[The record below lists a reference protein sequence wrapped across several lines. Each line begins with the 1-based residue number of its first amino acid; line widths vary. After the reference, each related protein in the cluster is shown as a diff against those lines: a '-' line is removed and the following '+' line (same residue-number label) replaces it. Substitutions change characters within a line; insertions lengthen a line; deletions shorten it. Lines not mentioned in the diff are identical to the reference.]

1 MTQPTTYLQRYRVHL
16 AVVLANACFV
26 ALFVTIALSGFHQ
39 PAPHSLPVGIVAP
52 EPVIQQLE
60 RGLDARMPG
69 GFDVRPLTSESRAR
83 AEIGSHDIDAAVIT
97 SSRGFHLLTA
107 EAGGTAPAR
116 AITGA
121 FSELAA
127 QTGRPLNTSD
137 VVPPGNEDT
146 QALSS
151 FFVILCVLF
160 PSLAAGIAAGHAL
173 RQSPLGARLSVLV
186 AVAAIAGLAASA
198 IGDGISELHHYWEI
212 AGIVALFSLAISA
225 PTAALGQIKPH
236 LAAVCV
242 LAFLVFGIP
251 ASGGPANLASFAP
264 DFLRSLSSALP
275 LGVAVTTV
283 RNTVYFHAAATE
295 GHLWVLTGFAVTGI
309 AVLCLLVFVARQRAI
324 SDPRKGELAP
334 LHPRQATG

>member
-1 MTQPTTYLQRYRVHL
+1 MTQPTTYLRRYRVHL

-52 EPVIQQLE
+52 EPVVQQLE

-127 QTGRPLNTSD
+127 KTGRPLNTTD
-137 VVPPGNEDT
+137 VVPPGSEDT

-173 RQSPLGARLSVLV
+173 RREPPGRAPERARCRRRDRRPGRLGDRRRHQRVAPLLGDRRDRCPVLVGDLGA
-186 AVAAIAGLAASA
+186 
-198 IGDGISELHHYWEI
+198 DGR
-212 AGIVALFSLAISA
+212 A
-225 PTAALGQIKPH
+225 GQIKPH

-275 LGVAVTTV
+275 LGVAVATI
-283 RNTVYFHAAATE
+283 RNTVYFHARRHV
-295 GHLWVLTGFAVTGI
+295 GHLWVLAGFAVSGI
-309 AVLCLLVFVARQRAI
+309 ALLCLLVFVEGQRAT
-324 SDPRKGELAP
+324 SGPRKGELAP